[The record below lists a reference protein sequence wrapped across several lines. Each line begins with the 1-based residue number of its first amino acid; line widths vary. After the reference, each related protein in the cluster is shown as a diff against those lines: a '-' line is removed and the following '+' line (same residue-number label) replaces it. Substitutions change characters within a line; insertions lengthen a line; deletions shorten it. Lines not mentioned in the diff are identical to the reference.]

1 MHASILSKCIEELK
15 AETPDISYIRGA
27 LETLL
32 AVSASDPTRLPIV
45 HQTYDI
51 SRTVPESEP
60 VVDPQEAA
68 AAAYL
73 RGPTGTVA

>member
-1 MHASILSKCIEELK
+1 MHTGILSKCIEELK

-32 AVSASDPTRLPIV
+32 AVSAGDPTRLPII
-45 HQTYDI
+45 HQPHDI

-60 VVDPQEAA
+60 MVDENDPITQS
-68 AAAYL
+68 YL
-73 RGPTGTVA
+73 AGRPFA